1 MDGPKFVHL
10 SFFHLPFTSEKLLG
24 HARHAPSFFFT
35 ATDHGQDLLKYH
47 HLLLHCSRERV
58 LEGQK
63 IDRGG
68 EMARPGD
75 RVRLQGLSREEYN
88 SKEGVVKVSERA
100 AAEGRLCIVLDGAGK

>member
-1 MDGPKFVHL
+1 MLFCSCIAPAKEFWKGR
-10 SFFHLPFTSEKLLG
+10 KL
-24 HARHAPSFFFT
+24 T
-35 ATDHGQDLLKYH
+35 
-47 HLLLHCSRERV
+47 
-58 LEGQK
+58 
-63 IDRGG
+63 GG